1 MNMKIIVAIVLMAF
15 SIPSFADKTL
25 QCERYTV
32 QENKKKDWTVFTLT
46 LSQTKSAV
54 LYKKVSG
61 PDWFLPSDSEMTI
74 IWKAKDNLRA
84 VVQWIA
90 SKYGEDKSRWSP
102 VYIMDIDFQ
111 KPNYKME
118 NYGGFADFSELIYSP
133 WKQECSRLD

>member
-1 MNMKIIVAIVLMAF
+1 MKIIIVVVLLVF

-32 QENKKKDWTVFTLT
+32 KENKKQDWTVFTLT
-46 LSQTKSAV
+46 LPPDESTV

-61 PDWFLPSDSEMTI
+61 PDWFLPSNSEMKI

-90 SKYGEDKSRWSP
+90 SDYGKDKSRWSP

-111 KPNYKME
+111 KPTNKME
-118 NYGGFADFSELIYSP
+118 SYGGFADFDELISSP